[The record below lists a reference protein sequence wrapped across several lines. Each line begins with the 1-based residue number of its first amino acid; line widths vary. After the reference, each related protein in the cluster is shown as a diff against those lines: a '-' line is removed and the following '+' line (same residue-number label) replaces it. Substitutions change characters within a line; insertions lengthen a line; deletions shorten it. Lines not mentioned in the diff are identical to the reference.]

1 MPTVFRGASWKIT
14 MYFRGHPPPHVHIIT
29 SSRQEAQL
37 RLSDLSVLAG
47 HVPPSVLG
55 KARAWA
61 AGNSD
66 LLREKWNALH
76 PD

>member
-1 MPTVFRGASWKIT
+1 